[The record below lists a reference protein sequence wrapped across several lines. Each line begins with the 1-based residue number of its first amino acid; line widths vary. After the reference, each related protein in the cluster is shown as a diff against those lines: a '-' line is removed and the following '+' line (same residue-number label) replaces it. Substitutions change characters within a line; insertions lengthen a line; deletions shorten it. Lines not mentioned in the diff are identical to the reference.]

1 MKTLVIIMILVSLSF
16 TSQAQEITELK
27 ETNIGFTPI
36 SLAETDHPD
45 EYRYIVNDAYAKE
58 FLMNPIGFVE
68 SYFDID
74 SFIEQVEDKNYH
86 TYLVLFSHEKGY
98 LEADYSKDGELKR
111 TRQSFKDIPLPLAV
125 RNELWKQTE
134 GWTMVKNTYK
144 AIGNGSILDKQ
155 IYRIKVVQN
164 DKSKIVKID
173 PSKIEEER
181 VAGM

>member
-1 MKTLVIIMILVSLSF
+1 MKTLVVILILVSSGF
-16 TSQAQEITELK
+16 IAYAQEITELE

-36 SLAETDHPD
+36 SLAETDNSD
-45 EYRYIVNDAYAKE
+45 EYRYIVNDGIAKE
-58 FLMNPIGFVE
+58 FILNPIGFVE

-86 TYLVLFSHEKGY
+86 TYLVRFSHDKGY

-125 RNELWKQTE
+125 RNELWRQTE
-134 GWTMVKNTYK
+134 GWTMVKNTYRSLGK
-144 AIGNGSILDKQ
+144 GNLLDKE

-164 DKSKIVKID
+164 DKSKIIKID
-173 PSKIEEER
+173 PKKIGEER